1 MATITESQ
9 ALAVVGLAHMKDE
22 LRIEATETSH
32 DALLTRQIHDAAN
45 YAARTTGAALT
56 DLHLLRPAIVS
67 AVRQLYDGLHELS
80 PDAAAYGWMDPFRSY
95 KAG

>member
-1 MATITESQ
+1 MAIITESQ

-45 YAARTTGAALT
+45 YAARTTGVVLA
-56 DLHLLRPAIVS
+56 DLPALRPAIVA
-67 AVRQLYDGLHELS
+67 AVRQQYDGFRELKEDS
-80 PDAAAYGWMDPFRSY
+80 AVYGWMDPFRSY
-95 KAG
+95 KT